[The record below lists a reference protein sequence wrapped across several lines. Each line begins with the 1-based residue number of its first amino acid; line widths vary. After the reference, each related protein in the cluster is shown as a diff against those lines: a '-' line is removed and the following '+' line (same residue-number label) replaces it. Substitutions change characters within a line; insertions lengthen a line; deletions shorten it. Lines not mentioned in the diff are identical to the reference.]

1 MNKTTE
7 TNDICALT
15 ADETLV
21 VSGGQ
26 VVNPAPYIAQ
36 GAAAEA
42 LIEGIV
48 NVFKSLFPPLTPT
61 PAGLTVENPGC
72 RPRKVLRSRHTW
84 LLRWP
89 QQTIAFST
97 DDLRKYRTAWQRRSG
112 NRHYGTLIRARL
124 RHHGR
129 PRSRRYTSARWIGTS
144 PRPRTTLPVRRNS
157 SNG

>member
-48 NVFKSLFPPLTPT
+48 NVFKSLFP
-61 PAGLTVENPGC
+61 
-72 RPRKVLRSRHTW
+72 R
-84 LLRWP
+84 
-89 QQTIAFST
+89 
-97 DDLRKYRTAWQRRSG
+97 
-112 NRHYGTLIRARL
+112 
-124 RHHGR
+124 
-129 PRSRRYTSARWIGTS
+129 
-144 PRPRTTLPVRRNS
+144 
-157 SNG
+157 